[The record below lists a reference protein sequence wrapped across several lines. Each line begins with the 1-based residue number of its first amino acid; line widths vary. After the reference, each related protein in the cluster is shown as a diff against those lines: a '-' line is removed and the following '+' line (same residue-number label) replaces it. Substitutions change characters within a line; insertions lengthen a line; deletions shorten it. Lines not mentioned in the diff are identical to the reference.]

1 MEHVMNDAQRDEF
14 FELVGEM
21 KTIAECLTIV
31 SNNEKI
37 WKIKLKFAMLREL
50 VWQAEALVKG
60 GTSVDF

>member
-1 MEHVMNDAQRDEF
+1 MEHVMDDAQRDEF

-21 KTIAECLTIV
+21 KTVAESLSIV
-31 SNNEKI
+31 PNDEKI

>member
-37 WKIKLKFAMLREL
+37 WKIKLKFAMLRDL
-50 VWQAEALVKG
+50 VWQAEELVKG
-60 GTSVDF
+60 GTAVDF